1 MRGPT
6 VLVLALLLGASDA
19 RFVSSSVVDRNSPS
33 VMLAQQ
39 RGPTSLDAQALPS
52 RAEKKVSLEKTAE
65 AAEISQKTT
74 KTAIFNRGIRAERSH
89 KVSSDERVLQSGQ
102 SMPAMVPHGPVTRLL
117 DNSAG
122 MRAPGSSGMR
132 PPGPLHKDPPRGA
145 PRGPA
150 QRDSAGMRPPGPL
163 QPLHKDPPRG
173 PAQQGAARERP
184 VSRTEHMEH
193 FMSQPMPPPAH
204 GRDPAAI
211 IPKSALHL
219 GLALGP
225 QGLKDTE
232 AQVQGEEAKSEAKP
246 NISPKSATHLGVS
259 SSEEHDK
266 QEPESKAEGR
276 AAEGKAAEGKLKKLG
291 SLVAEM
297 VKPEELLASK
307 GARQE
312 ARQEARKADKVEATP
327 ARKLPC
333 VIHKGEVECSHE
345 VDRKLSAA
353 SSLGGRFGD
362 RARPIEPASKGGRQ
376 GSLFV
381 GGDEATYF
389 PSKEHPISEQ
399 PLVAEGSEQRA
410 GLDDLK
416 HEPDDKPKE
425 ISSVA
430 SLVTEGKPV
439 RFAVADAAVA
449 GTGSG
454 PDGAFTVGDWYAAVD
469 ADEQACAADAEAQ
482 CGEARPEPRGLALRG
497 LNLGGKKPL
506 GKAGNRRALLEA
518 PGPMGMYEGGPL
530 GFGPATDEC
539 LRSSVPLLV
548 LDPECR
554 QALARTQAI
563 YRDLKSRGLEPHP
576 EAMGDLLLLGLVL
589 GALAVLA
596 LGLKVVLKGGR
607 GKHRVG
613 HVLEAASKHP
623 RLKAAL
629 EEASGVPLPP
639 PGWKRE
645 VHRVLEANPELKAA
659 VERINQD
666 PEADIQLEK
675 TSPEANKAKKQ
686 PHPGAECARV
696 VLTSLALLIVLG
708 VAFSTLACLLA
719 PQNASADS
727 DNNEF
732 DLGGLVFSVVT
743 FGALVALFQGLSY
756 CCGCAQAKVETS
768 TEADKTAWTPL
779 PGASVVVVSEPTPT
793 KAAPPPLPWKPERTE
808 VM

>member
-1 MRGPT
+1 
-6 VLVLALLLGASDA
+6 
-19 RFVSSSVVDRNSPS
+19 
-33 VMLAQQ
+33 
-39 RGPTSLDAQALPS
+39 
-52 RAEKKVSLEKTAE
+52 
-65 AAEISQKTT
+65 
-74 KTAIFNRGIRAERSH
+74 
-89 KVSSDERVLQSGQ
+89 
-102 SMPAMVPHGPVTRLL
+102 
-117 DNSAG
+117 
-122 MRAPGSSGMR
+122 
-132 PPGPLHKDPPRGA
+132 
-145 PRGPA
+145 
-150 QRDSAGMRPPGPL
+150 
-163 QPLHKDPPRG
+163 LHKDPPRG

-327 ARKLPC
+327 ARKLPCVIHKGEVECSHEVDRKLSAAEPPRRKADAISDDYAEFLASELGLLSGDHSADSPSSPPPKTRKLPC